1 MDKLKVLVVHC
12 VYQLKGGEDSVVESE
27 VAMLRAAGHE
37 VRLYLR
43 DNTDANETPAWRLAA
58 QTLWSSRTVQDLR
71 EVTRE
76 WRPDVIHVH
85 NTLLLV
91 SPSVFW
97 AAAELGIPV
106 VQTVHNFR
114 AACLGAIFVRNG
126 QVCEDCMGKVPW
138 RGVLRGCYR
147 GSVAQSAV
155 LATMVMTHRQLGTY
169 DHKVTR
175 FIALTEFAKG
185 KLASAGLPADKIRV
199 KSNFVEWRAAPQSS
213 ARRGGIYVG
222 RLSVEKGIEVL
233 LAALQRFT
241 PEDHQIEVMG
251 TGPFESDTA
260 RLLGA
265 HYLGFQPLSA
275 VLEKMEQASFMV
287 LPSICYEGFPR
298 TIVEA
303 FACGLPVIASRL
315 GSMAELVADGETG
328 LLFEAGN
335 PDDLAQKIAWAHAHP
350 HEMIAMGQRAR
361 TIYEARFN
369 PEQNLSELI
378 GIYRDAMAANAS

>member
-1 MDKLKVLVVHC
+1 
-12 VYQLKGGEDSVVESE
+12 
-27 VAMLRAAGHE
+27 
-37 VRLYLR
+37 
-43 DNTDANETPAWRLAA
+43 
-58 QTLWSSRTVQDLR
+58 
-71 EVTRE
+71 
-76 WRPDVIHVH
+76 
-85 NTLLLV
+85 
-91 SPSVFW
+91 
-97 AAAELGIPV
+97 
-106 VQTVHNFR
+106 
-114 AACLGAIFVRNG
+114 
-126 QVCEDCMGKVPW
+126 MGKVPW
-138 RGVLRGCYR
+138 RGVVRGCYR

-199 KSNFVEWRAAPQSS
+199 KSNLWSGDRRPRSAHAVAASTSAACPSKKASKCCWPHCNASHPKIIKSRSWAPARSRVTPPDNWERTIWVFNLCRPCWRRWKKPRSWCCPAFAT
-213 ARRGGIYVG
+213 
-222 RLSVEKGIEVL
+222 KG
-233 LAALQRFT
+233 
-241 PEDHQIEVMG
+241 
-251 TGPFESDTA
+251 S
-260 RLLGA
+260 
-265 HYLGFQPLSA
+265 
-275 VLEKMEQASFMV
+275 
-287 LPSICYEGFPR
+287 R

-361 TIYEARFN
+361 TVYEERFN

-378 GIYRDAMAANAS
+378 GIYRDAMAANAP

>member
-106 VQTVHNFR
+106 VQTLHNFR
-114 AACLGAIFVRNG
+114 VGCLSATFAREGK
-126 QVCEDCMGKVPW
+126 VCEDCLGKAPW

-147 GSVAQSAV
+147 ESVPQSAV
-155 LATMVMTHRQLGTY
+155 LATMVMAHRHLGTY
-169 DHKVTR
+169 DRKVTR
-175 FIALTEFAKG
+175 FIALTDFAKQ
-185 KLASAGLPADKIRV
+185 KLVAAGLPSEKIRI
-199 KSNFVEWRAAPQSS
+199 KPNFVEWRPAPDAG
-213 ARRGGIYVG
+213 ARSGGIYVG
-222 RLSVEKGIEVL
+222 RLTTEKGIDVL
-233 LAALQRFT
+233 MKALLRFKAD
-241 PEDHQIEVMG
+241 DHQIEVMG
-251 TGPFESDTA
+251 TGPLEGTMA
-260 RLLGA
+260 AQLGSRC
-265 HYLGFQPLSA
+265 LGFQPLEV
-275 VLEKMEQASFMV
+275 VLGKMERAAFMV
-287 LPSICYEGFPR
+287 LPSIWYEGFPR

-315 GSMAELVADGETG
+315 GSMAELVVDGETG
-328 LLFEAGN
+328 LLFETSNAS
-335 PDDLAQKIAWAHAHP
+335 DLADKIAWANAHP
-350 HEMIAMGQRAR
+350 QKMIDMGLRAR
-361 TIYEARFN
+361 SVYEQRFT
-369 PEQNLSELI
+369 PKQNLSELI
-378 GIYRDAMAANAS
+378 AIYRDAMAATAP

>member
-12 VYQLKGGEDSVVESE
+12 LYQLKGGEDSVVESE
-27 VAMLRAAGHE
+27 VAMLKEAGHD

-43 DNTDANETPAWRLAA
+43 DNADASDTPAWRLAA

-97 AAAELGIPV
+97 AADELGIPV
-106 VQTVHNFR
+106 VQTLHNFR
-114 AACLGAIFVRNG
+114 AACLGGIFVRNG
-126 QVCEDCMGKVPW
+126 QVCEDCMGKTPW
-138 RGVLRGCYR
+138 RGVVRRCYR

-155 LATMVMTHRQLGTY
+155 LATMLMTHRQLGTY

-185 KLASAGLPADKIRV
+185 KLADSGLPVDKIRV
-199 KSNFVEWRAAPQSS
+199 KSNFVEWRPAPKTGV
-213 ARRGGIYVG
+213 RRGGIYVG

-233 LAALQRFT
+233 LAALQRFN
-241 PEDHQIEVMG
+241 PGDHQVEVMG

-260 RLLGA
+260 GQLGS
-265 HYLGFQPLSA
+265 HYLGFQPLPT
-275 VLEKMEQASFMV
+275 VLEKMEHASFMV

-315 GSMAELVADGETG
+315 GSMAELVADQETG

-335 PDDLAQKIAWAHAHP
+335 PEDLAQKIAWAHAHP
-350 HEMIAMGQRAR
+350 QEMMAMGLRAR
-361 TIYEARFN
+361 AVYEQRFN

-378 GIYRDAMAANAS
+378 GIYREAMAATAP